1 MKRIEHERMYIPV
14 EAFRFWE
21 QKDFKELLAEV
32 MDKSAFFKINPE
44 EEKDQGIAYLFLEM
58 FKIRRQINVLNMQPE
73 LVSRFFNQ
81 KWQKP
86 MTGYRFIKNL
96 CKLKC
101 NGIKKMFKEMPVFT
115 CDNEVTTATNYLI
128 MALTAYKATAE
139 VIFDRLVNVT
149 IVCQIIKPLIVL
161 NFPWDHG
168 TIFTLIRSASN
179 IFLMKLLS
187 EFYDLKSKLL
197 EKEEQIVKDMHGNSI
212 EEKTLNIV
220 DWFIQEEV
228 KEKPKSN
235 PSSASKPKR
244 KRGNQKT
251 FSIEST
257 QEDNSNLP
265 SVGCRI
271 RMCVGYDDKGNMS
284 AVIITP
290 KEDVDYQFWYP
301 KRNRV
306 INEYKHIKD
315 NYSWSDEVVK
325 ESEYAKGATSPKIYD
340 LRTPQKKSETKKTH
354 SSEFSDNWYSSDSSD
369 MVVKPIKDYKSMG
382 QTEPIRLS
390 KTIVD
395 SKPTHTKSSNI
406 WESSK
411 RDKSQLSIVDR
422 ILMEESSCDKQSKT
436 GSVNKAKKLQLN
448 FVEDVYSHG

>member
-1 MKRIEHERMYIPV
+1 
-14 EAFRFWE
+14 
-21 QKDFKELLAEV
+21 
-32 MDKSAFFKINPE
+32 
-44 EEKDQGIAYLFLEM
+44 
-58 FKIRRQINVLNMQPE
+58 
-73 LVSRFFNQ
+73 
-81 KWQKP
+81 
-86 MTGYRFIKNL
+86 
-96 CKLKC
+96 
-101 NGIKKMFKEMPVFT
+101 
-115 CDNEVTTATNYLI
+115 
-128 MALTAYKATAE
+128 
-139 VIFDRLVNVT
+139 
-149 IVCQIIKPLIVL
+149 
-161 NFPWDHG
+161 
-168 TIFTLIRSASN
+168 
-179 IFLMKLLS
+179 
-187 EFYDLKSKLL
+187 L

-212 EEKTLNIV
+212 EVKTLNIV

-354 SSEFSDNWYSSDSSD
+354 SSELSDNWYSSDSSD
-369 MVVKPIKDYKSMG
+369 MVVEPIKDYKSTG
-382 QTEPIRLS
+382 QTEPMRLS
-390 KTIVD
+390 KTIMD
-395 SKPTHTKSSNI
+395 SKPTNTKSSNI

-422 ILMEESSCDKQSKT
+422 ILMEESSCDKHSKT
-436 GSVNKAKKLQLN
+436 GSVNKAKKTAINLLRM
-448 FVEDVYSHG
+448 FIHMDK